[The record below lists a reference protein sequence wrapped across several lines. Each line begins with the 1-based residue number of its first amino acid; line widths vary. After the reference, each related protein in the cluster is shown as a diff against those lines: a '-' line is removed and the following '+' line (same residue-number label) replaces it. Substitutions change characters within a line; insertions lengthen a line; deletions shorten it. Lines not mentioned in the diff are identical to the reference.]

1 MNHAFDFI
9 KNMFTNYLINKTYKT
24 ELRNIGN
31 INRLQIENLFSNNG
45 IELQLIPFDKK
56 IKIYLNLILC

>member
-1 MNHAFDFI
+1 MNHSFDFI

-24 ELRNIGN
+24 ELKNIGN

-45 IELQLIPFDKK
+45 IEL
-56 IKIYLNLILC
+56 